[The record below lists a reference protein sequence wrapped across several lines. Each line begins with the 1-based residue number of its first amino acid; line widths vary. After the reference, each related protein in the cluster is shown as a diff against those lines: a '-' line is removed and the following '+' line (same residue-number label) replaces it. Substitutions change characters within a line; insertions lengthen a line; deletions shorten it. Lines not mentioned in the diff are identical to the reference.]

1 MAHEL
6 NNSNIRVHQAL
17 HGYTDGHRLLACST
31 TLKPRDQKTMLI
43 MSDVSGP
50 NAVIGDTGY
59 ITGYPLSE
67 SGVYAL
73 ACTWAATE
81 ISRPGCVWTH
91 TLLLDFAD
99 LAVLPTMRFLVN
111 AFRRPTV
118 GFSASAFEAPI
129 RIERPGRDSPMH
141 QGNED
146 FLRHAVWALYE
157 HPKDRIIASKD
168 ETSLE
173 SAFLLWA
180 QQWPRLRRTF
190 RFCTLA
196 FGDRSSEGTPFDLQF
211 IPARER
217 SVRARFSGL
226 TDAER
231 QQPMPTS
238 WMEAALTDLF
248 EGTDGKLRKFLREV
262 GGDLAGGR
270 EAFVP
275 LCRLHQ
281 LMAQLGDRE
290 NSVEEA
296 VELLDGSFDAA
307 SANSLRTMFVTTIA
321 RHPAVMGDR
330 ALSFVLNHLDLLAAN
345 DLHEA
350 GAALG
355 RSLWAQEPEAL
366 VKLLRDPP
374 PRQLIA
380 EKALAALSVDDL
392 IQGLRRSPQSIPG
405 VLACRPELTEERDL
419 WRVMGNWWEEGL
431 ALAARRPDRGEA
443 ALTAMLAA
451 NRNDVVFRAV
461 QTFGSTKVLR
471 AVWHWASAATME
483 SDAETISAWLA
494 ASVRD
499 GDALAEVLSA
509 DSVPTR
515 AFLTQIARMTYPDLV
530 PNNVGED
537 PWWTSVHQTKDNLD
551 DRGRQ
556 YLSAYL
562 LARAFG
568 HRSHN
573 QAELIEFSF
582 DDVYIPASQSRL
594 FVEAWNIVEP
604 RLPRPWFFD
613 WDYCRRLQDALV
625 DVFVDRELS
634 PIIFTRVTRD
644 DEVFAQLTSA
654 VARTGRGRRFLKKAL
669 QSLINQSGGSKRSA
683 ILQNAI

>member
-6 NNSNIRVHQAL
+6 NNTNIRVHQAL

-50 NAVIGDTGY
+50 NAVIGDDGY
-59 ITGYPLSE
+59 ITGYPLTE

-99 LAVLPTMRFLVN
+99 LAVLPTTRFLVN
-111 AFRRPTV
+111 VFRRPTV
-118 GFSASAFEAPI
+118 GFLPRDFEVPM
-129 RIERPGRDSPMH
+129 RIERPGHDSQAH
-141 QGNED
+141 QVNED
-146 FLRHAVWALYE
+146 SLRRLVWALYE
-157 HPKDRIIASKD
+157 NPKDRIIASSD

-196 FGDRSSEGTPFDLQF
+196 FGDRSSEGGAFDLQF

-217 SVRARFSGL
+217 SVRARFSAL

-231 QQPMPTS
+231 QQPMPTP
-238 WMEAALTDLF
+238 WMEAALSDLS
-248 EGTDGKLRKFLREV
+248 EGTDGELRKFLREV

-275 LCRLHQ
+275 LCRLHH
-281 LMAQLGDRE
+281 LMTQTADRE

-296 VELLDGSFDAA
+296 VALLDSSFDVA

-321 RHPAVMGDR
+321 RHPAVIGER
-330 ALSFVLNHLDLLAAN
+330 ALSFVLNHLDLLPAN
-345 DLHEA
+345 DLQQS

-366 VKLLRDPP
+366 VKLLHSPP

-380 EKALAALSVDDL
+380 ERALAELPVDNL
-392 IQGLRRSPQSIPG
+392 IQGLRRSPQSIPA
-405 VLACRPELTEERDL
+405 VLARRPELTEERDL
-419 WRVMGNWWEEGL
+419 WSVMGNWWEEGV
-431 ALAARRPDRGEA
+431 ALAASRPDRAEA

-451 NRNDVVFRAV
+451 KRSDLASSAA
-461 QTFGSTKVLR
+461 QTFGSANVLR
-471 AVWHWASAATME
+471 AVCHWASRAKTE
-483 SDAETISAWLA
+483 SDTETISAWLA

-499 GDALAEVLSA
+499 GEALAEVLSA
-509 DSVPTR
+509 DSIQTR
-515 AFLTQIARMTYPDLV
+515 AFLLQIARMTSPDLV
-530 PNNVGED
+530 PNNFGED
-537 PWWTSVHQTKDNLD
+537 PWWTSARQTKDNLD
-551 DRGRQ
+551 DLGRQ

-562 LARAFG
+562 LTRAFG
-568 HRSHN
+568 HRSRN
-573 QAELIEFSF
+573 QAELIEFTF

-594 FVEAWNIVEP
+594 SAEAWNMVEP
-604 RLPRPWFFD
+604 RLPRSWFFD
-613 WDYCRRLQDALV
+613 WDYCQRLRDALV

-634 PIIFTRVTRD
+634 PLIFTRITRD
-644 DEVFAQLTSA
+644 DEVFAQLTRA

-669 QSLINQSGGSKRSA
+669 QALLNQSEVSKRSE
-683 ILQNAI
+683 ILQDAI